1 LRFSASGYSFIHR
14 LRTDLRGKLMSLA
27 EKYLPYYTY
36 EDYKQWE
43 GDWELINGIPYA
55 MAPSPLKKHQLV
67 AVKIVNQIFE
77 QLKGCPEDCQVI
89 FEVDWII
96 SRDTVVRPDILVV
109 CGDESED
116 FVRKT
121 PEVVFEIVSESS
133 SRKDENLKFELYE
146 KEGVEYYALVYPE
159 EKRVKVY
166 KLINGRFINVFD
178 RNKGAFS
185 FSVKCTFTLNL
196 DELWERF

>member
-1 LRFSASGYSFIHR
+1 
-14 LRTDLRGKLMSLA
+14 MSLA

-43 GDWELINGIPYA
+43 GNWELINGIPYA

-67 AVKIVNQIFE
+67 AVRIVNQIFE
-77 QLKGCPEDCQVI
+77 QLKDCTEDCQVI

-121 PEVVFEIVSESS
+121 PEVVFEIISESS
-133 SRKDENLKFELYE
+133 CRKDEHLKFELYE
-146 KEGVEYYALVYPE
+146 KEGVKYYVLVYPE
-159 EKRVKVY
+159 EERLKVY

-178 RNKGAFS
+178 GRNGNF
-185 FSVKCTFTLNL
+185 TFDIECVLKL
-196 DELWERF
+196 EIEKIW